1 MKANS
6 NLSEIELRIKTISEL
21 LIKGVSYLDIMALT
35 DEYKVSRR
43 TIANYLAKAKELIIE
58 SNKTNIEVE
67 SSKLKQRYELLF
79 NMALETGDLRTAN
92 SILAQ
97 QSKMFGLSEPKE
109 NIDDGTIK
117 IIHSFTGVQTDGHEL
132 NFIDN
137 NDNELDFSL

>member
-97 QSKMFGLSEPKE
+97 QSKMFGLAEPKE

-117 IIHSFTGVQTDGHEL
+117 IIHSFTGVKTDGHEL

-137 NDNELDFSL
+137 NDNDIDFSL